1 MATRGHLGQMI
12 KNRKGVTIVELVVS
26 SAILAILVFAIMSMK
41 QVVFK
46 MSQGVIQR
54 SSNARII
61 FAIQEELVKEMDSL
75 PFRLNATFLTGATF
89 DQTAYEASFD
99 DANAQQSC
107 YNKEGIQIP
116 VTTDEVC
123 EFKVSY
129 YRVQE
134 VDRNY
139 TGDLSRIP
147 LSRLVMRLSYMD
159 KNTKTSRTLF
169 LSRLKAHVIKY

>member
-1 MATRGHLGQMI
+1 MNRRSLVKI
-12 KNRKGVTIVELVVS
+12 LRNRKGVTIVELVVS
-26 SAILAILVFAIMSMK
+26 SAILAILVFAIMSLK
-41 QVVFK
+41 QIVFK

-61 FAIQEELVKEMDSL
+61 YAIQEELVKEMDSL
-75 PFRLNATFLTGATF
+75 PFRDNATFITGASF
-89 DQTAYEASFD
+89 DQAAYEASFND
-99 DANAQQSC
+99 SSAQQSC
-107 YNKEGIQIP
+107 YNKEGIEIP
-116 VTTDEVC
+116 VTTESVC

-139 TGDLSRIP
+139 TGDLAKVP
-147 LSRLVMRLSYMD
+147 LSRLVMRLGYTD
-159 KNTKTSRTLF
+159 KNTNTPRTLY